1 MKIGIIG
8 SKGAMGSFIAK
19 FAQNRGWSIYLL

>member
-8 SKGAMGSFIAK
+8 SKGAMGSFIQE
-19 FAQNRGWSIYLL
+19 FAQNRGWGVYLL